1 MKTITYTVGLILSV
15 ILLYFAVSPL
25 FGTGYFPM
33 HDDTQVARVI
43 AMGDA
48 IRDLQFPVRVVDHLG
63 YGLGYPIFAYY
74 SPLPYYAGG
83 ILYALGV
90 DAYIATKIMFMLG
103 FVLAAA
109 LSFVLFASQYGVLS
123 AVVGSVI
130 FSYAPYHAVQL
141 YIRGSVGEFW
151 AAAFLPLFLLGIISI
166 RPKNP
171 FAGIFMGSMGLAA
184 IFLSHTIL
192 GVLTLLIFS
201 LCVVAEGIR
210 QLITQKPQTHV
221 FVHCFAVVMFG
232 MGLSAFFWLPAF
244 LEMHTTSVSAMIQ
257 SAQTGFY
264 DHFLCATQL
273 WNSPWGFGGSSA
285 GCIQDGMSFKL
296 GKLHILFA
304 LMSVLL
310 FMYRRYRGT
319 RTGGV
324 LYPLS
329 LFVLILAIL
338 GMLPVSE
345 PFWKLLP
352 FASFIQYPWRLLTI
366 AMFALGG
373 LGAYVLTGFRA
384 KPVRYAVS
392 AVLIGLTIYV
402 NAKNFV
408 PNYIY
413 EPDRNMLNTS
423 EDLLFRVSKISDEY
437 LPSTIM
443 KPKSLAE
450 VPTTLVAATA
460 GASISVQ
467 KQTATY
473 ASISVSHDTEHTIV
487 LQKAFIPG
495 WKFSVDDV
503 EEKPAIIRGL
513 PALTLKKGEHT
524 VVMEYKNTAAKSQ
537 GEIISIMTILL
548 LGGVLFYGQKNKA

>member
-1 MKTITYTVGLILSV
+1 MNTMKFTVGLILSV
-15 ILLYFAVSPL
+15 LLLYFAVSPL

-48 IRDLQFPVRVVDHLG
+48 TRDLQFPVRVVDHLG

-83 ILYALGV
+83 ILYALGI
-90 DAYIATKIMFMLG
+90 DAYVATKMMFMLG

-109 LSFVLFASQYGVLS
+109 LSFILFASQYGVLS

-151 AAAFLPLFLLGIISI
+151 AAAFLPLFVLGIISI
-166 RPKNP
+166 RAKNTY
-171 FAGIFMGSMGLAA
+171 AGIFLGSIGLAA

-192 GVLTLLIFS
+192 GVLTLLIFF
-201 LCVVAEGIR
+201 LCIVAEWIR
-210 QLITQKPQTHV
+210 QLIARNVHIHV

-244 LEMHTTSVSAMIQ
+244 LEMNTTSVTAMIQ

-304 LMSVLL
+304 LVSVLL
-310 FMYRRYRGT
+310 FLYQRYRRT
-319 RTGGV
+319 RTSGV
-324 LYPLS
+324 LYPVS
-329 LFVLILAIL
+329 LTVLILTIL

-352 FASFIQYPWRLLTI
+352 FTSFIQYPWRLLTV

-373 LGAYVLTGFRA
+373 LGAYVMTGFRS
-384 KPVRYAVS
+384 KPARYAMS

-413 EPDRNMLNTS
+413 EPDRKMLNTS

-437 LPSTIM
+437 LPSAIL

-450 VPTTLVAATA
+450 VPTSLVSATA
-460 GASISVQ
+460 GASISIQ

-473 ASISVSHDTEHTIV
+473 ASISVSHDTKHTI
-487 LQKAFIPG
+487 LIQKAYIPG
-495 WKFSVDDV
+495 WKFWVDDV
-503 EEKPAIIRGL
+503 EEKPVIIRGL
-513 PALTLKKGEHT
+513 PAISLKEGSHT

-537 GEIISIMTILL
+537 GEIISIMTIVL
-548 LGGVLFYGQKNKA
+548 LGGLLFYGQKNKT